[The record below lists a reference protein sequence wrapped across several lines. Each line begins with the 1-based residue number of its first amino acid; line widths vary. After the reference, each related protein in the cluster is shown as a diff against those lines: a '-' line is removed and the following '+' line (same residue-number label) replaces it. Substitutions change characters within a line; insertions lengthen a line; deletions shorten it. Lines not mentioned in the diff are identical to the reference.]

1 MKEHILWH
9 FAVDPPKLE
18 YQHAEIEYLP
28 EGGWIVLNDLRTKEQ
43 ISGLEMRGKV
53 GEGSDDGAASQV
65 ESSGEVDKFRV
76 AGESHLELTT
86 RRLRKKG

>member
-18 YQHAEIEYLP
+18 YQYAEIEHLP
-28 EGGWIVLNDLRTKEQ
+28 DGGWIVLKDLRAAEQ
-43 ISGLEMRGKV
+43 ISGQDTRGKV
-53 GEGSDDGAASQV
+53 DEGSDGGAASQV

-76 AGESHLELTT
+76 AGESHLDLNI
-86 RRLRKKG
+86 LSA